1 MFHKILKKKEKFCN
15 LSDFVLLSI
24 IFRIEYPV
32 KCGKCA
38 MNKQLKFL
46 KSERKFKFTLYMP

>member
-1 MFHKILKKKEKFCN
+1 MFHKILKKKEKFSN

-46 KSERKFKFTLYMP
+46 KSERKF